1 MKDDLYPKY
10 PYYKVT
16 TKTIEQKETFPAQH
30 QDRQPG
36 IESLMRPLPIIE
48 NSEYKGSGKLE
59 GKVAIITGGDSGIGA
74 AAAIAFAK
82 EGADLVIPFYSDYE
96 QQDADRTKERIQEF
110 GQKCLLIPGD
120 LRDPHHCG
128 QVIQQTLNQFGK
140 LNILVNNH
148 GVQFPQESLLDISNE
163 QLHATFQTNIY
174 AFFYMTKAALPHLT
188 AGDAIINTASVV
200 AYEGNKKLIDYS
212 ATKGAIVGFTRALS
226 QNLADQDIR
235 VNAVAP
241 GPIWT
246 PLIPSSFSAED
257 VQTFGLETPMKRA
270 GQPFELAPAYVY
282 LASNDSRYVSGQ
294 VIHINGG
301 TMVSS

>member
-1 MKDDLYPKY
+1 MYPKY

-16 TKTIEQKETFPAQH
+16 SKTKEQIETFPAQH

-36 IESLMRPLPIIE
+36 IEAYMHPRPIIE
-48 NSEYKGSGKLE
+48 NPDYRGSGKLE

-74 AAAIAFAK
+74 AAALAFAK
-82 EGADLVIPFYSDYE
+82 EGANLVIPYFSDYE
-96 QQDADRTKERIQEF
+96 RQDADRTKERIQEL
-110 GQKCLLIPGD
+110 GQECLMISGD
-120 LRDPHHCG
+120 LRDPHHCERVV
-128 QVIQQTLNQFGK
+128 QETINQFGK

-163 QLHATFQTNIY
+163 QWHATFQTNIY
-174 AFFYMTKAALPHLT
+174 AFFYMAKSALPHLT
-188 AGDAIINTASVV
+188 AGDTIINTASVV

-226 QNLADQDIR
+226 QNLAKQEIR

-246 PLIPSSFSAED
+246 PLIPSSFSSDD
-257 VQTFGLETPMKRA
+257 VKTFGLETPMRRA

-282 LASNDSRYVSGQ
+282 LASDDSRYVSGQ
-294 VIHINGG
+294 VIHVNGG

>member
-1 MKDDLYPKY
+1 LYPKY
-10 PYYKVT
+10 PYYKVIT
-16 TKTIEQKETFPAQH
+16 VTKEQPLTFPAQH

-36 IESLMRPLPIIE
+36 IESLMHPKPIIE
-48 NSEYKGSGKLE
+48 NPDYKGSGKLN

-82 EGADLVIPFYSDYE
+82 EGADLVIPYFSDYE
-96 QQDADRTKERIQEF
+96 KQDAERTKERIEAF
-110 GQKCLLIPGD
+110 GQICLLIPGD
-120 LRDPHHCG
+120 LRDPNHCER
-128 QVIQQTLNQFGK
+128 VVQQTINQFGR

-163 QLHATFQTNIY
+163 QWNATFQTNIY
-174 AFFYMTKAALPHLT
+174 AFFYMTKASLHHLSE
-188 AGDAIINTASVV
+188 GDAIINTASVV

-226 QNLADQDIR
+226 QNLAEQDIR

-257 VQTFGLETPMKRA
+257 VQTFGLDTPMKRA

-282 LASNDSRYVSGQ
+282 LASDDSRYVTGQ
-294 VIHINGG
+294 VVHVNGG